1 MMTDLEMIFKAEKE
15 KHDIN
20 KTTAEDLNKKYF
32 KDRGKMM
39 SDLYFYLSFL
49 DKYGIEV
56 KFKSGFNLLFLS
68 KEGYYTAQIETKS
81 EYKYIGGECFY
92 SLVSNTYVVDW
103 THDSCHSNKSEY
115 TDIQELVKAIA
126 EKFS

>member
-1 MMTDLEMIFKAEKE
+1 MTDLEMIFKAEKE

-32 KDRGKMM
+32 KDRNKMM
-39 SDLYFYLSFL
+39 SDLYRHLSFL
-49 DKYGIEV
+49 GRYGIEV
-56 KFKSGFNLLFLS
+56 KFKSGFDLLYLS
-68 KEGYYTAQIETKS
+68 KEGYYTAQIETKC
-81 EYKYIGGECFY
+81 EYKYIGGEIYY
-92 SLVSNTYVVDW
+92 SLVPNTYVVDW

-126 EKFS
+126 EKFK

>member
-1 MMTDLEMIFKAEKE
+1 MTDLEMIFKAEKE

-49 DKYGIEV
+49 CRYGIEV
-56 KFKSGFNLLFLS
+56 KFQSGFDVIYLS
-68 KEGYYTAQIETKS
+68 KESYYTAQITTKT
-81 EYKYIGGECFY
+81 ENKRIGGEYFY
-92 SLVSNTYVVDW
+92 SLVPNTYIVDW
-103 THDSCHSNKSEY
+103 MYNSCHKNKMEY
-115 TDIQELVKAIA
+115 TDIKELVKAIA
-126 EKFS
+126 EKYK

>member
-1 MMTDLEMIFKAEKE
+1 MTDLEMIFKAEKE

-32 KDRGKMM
+32 KDRDKMM
-39 SDLYFYLSFL
+39 SDLYRYLSFL
-49 DKYGIEV
+49 GRYGIEV
-56 KFKSGFNLLFLS
+56 RYQRGFDLMYLS
-68 KEGYYTAQIETKS
+68 KEGYYTAQIETKF
-81 EYKYIGGECFY
+81 EIKYIGGEPFY
-92 SLVSNTYVVDW
+92 SLVPNTYVVDW

-126 EKFS
+126 EKFK

>member
-1 MMTDLEMIFKAEKE
+1 MTDLEMIFKAEKE

-20 KTTAEDLNKKYF
+20 KKTAEDLNKTYF
-32 KDRGKMM
+32 KDRSKMM

-49 DKYGIEV
+49 GRYEIEV
-56 KFKSGFNLLFLS
+56 KFQSGFDVIYLS
-68 KEGYYTAQIETKS
+68 KESYYTAQITTKT
-81 EYKYIGGECFY
+81 ENKRIGGEYFY
-92 SLVSNTYVVDW
+92 SLVPNTYVADW

-126 EKFS
+126 EKYR

>member
-1 MMTDLEMIFKAEKE
+1 MTELELIFKAEKE

-49 DKYGIEV
+49 GRYGIEV
-56 KFKSGFNLLFLS
+56 KFKSGFDLLFLS
-68 KEGYYTAQIETKS
+68 KESYYTAQIETKT
-81 EYKYIGGECFY
+81 ENKYIGGECFY
-92 SLVSNTYVVDW
+92 SLVANTYVVDW
-103 THDSCHSNKSEY
+103 THNSCRSSKSEY
-115 TDIQELVKAIA
+115 TDIKELVKAIA
-126 EKFS
+126 EKFK

>member
-1 MMTDLEMIFKAEKE
+1 MTDLEMIFKAEKE

-49 DKYGIEV
+49 GRYGIEV
-56 KFKSGFNLLFLS
+56 KFESGFDFVLLS
-68 KEGYYTAQIETKS
+68 KKGHFTAQITSKAEN
-81 EYKYIGGECFY
+81 KYIDGIHFY
-92 SLVSNTYVVDW
+92 SLVPNTYVVDW
-103 THDSCHSNKSEY
+103 TYDSCHYNKVEY

-126 EKFS
+126 EKYK

>member
-1 MMTDLEMIFKAEKE
+1 MTDLEMIFKAEKE

-56 KFKSGFNLLFLS
+56 KFKSGFDLVYLS
-68 KEGYYTAQIETKS
+68 KEGYYTAQIATKC
-81 EYKYIGGECFY
+81 ENKHMGGERFY
-92 SLVSNTYVVDW
+92 SLVPNTYVVDW

-126 EKFS
+126 EKFK

>member
-1 MMTDLEMIFKAEKE
+1 MTDLELIFKAEKE

-32 KDRGKMM
+32 KERRKMM

-49 DKYGIEV
+49 GRYGIEV
-56 KFKSGFNLLFLS
+56 KFKSGFDLLFLS
-68 KEGYYTAQIETKS
+68 KEGYYTAQIETKT
-81 EYKYIGGECFY
+81 ENKYIGGECFY
-92 SLVSNTYVVDW
+92 SLVANTYVVDW
-103 THDSCHSNKSEY
+103 THNSCHSSKSEY

-126 EKFS
+126 EKFK

>member
-1 MMTDLEMIFKAEKE
+1 MTDLEMIFKAEKE

-39 SDLYFYLSFL
+39 SDLYWYLSFL
-49 DKYGIEV
+49 DRYGIEV
-56 KFKSGFNLLFLS
+56 KFKSGFDLLYLS
-68 KEGYYTAQIETKS
+68 KEGYYTAQIETKT
-81 EYKYIGGECFY
+81 ENKYIGGEHFY
-92 SLVSNTYVVDW
+92 SLVPNTYVVDW
-103 THDSCHSNKSEY
+103 THDSCHSNKGEY

-126 EKFS
+126 EKFK

>member
-1 MMTDLEMIFKAEKE
+1 MTDLEMIFKAEKE

-49 DKYGIEV
+49 GRYGIEV
-56 KFKSGFNLLFLS
+56 KFKSGFDLVYLS
-68 KEGYYTAQIETKS
+68 KEGYYTAQIETKT

-92 SLVSNTYVVDW
+92 SLVPNTYVVDW

-115 TDIQELVKAIA
+115 TDIKELVKAIA
-126 EKFS
+126 EKYK